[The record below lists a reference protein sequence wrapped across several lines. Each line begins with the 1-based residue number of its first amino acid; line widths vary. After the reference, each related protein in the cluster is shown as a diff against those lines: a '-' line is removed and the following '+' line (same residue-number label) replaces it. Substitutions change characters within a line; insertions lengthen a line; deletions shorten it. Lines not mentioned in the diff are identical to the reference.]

1 MHTGSKYSLLVG
13 ALLTVSMAQAQSSGT
28 SHGAT
33 QGGAAIPAATA
44 GASSAASA
52 EMASGEVRRIDK
64 AQRKITLRHGDIKSL
79 DMPPM
84 SMVFQV
90 RDAALLDAVKVG
102 DKVLFAAAKEPDGTL
117 IVTAIKPAP

>member
-33 QGGAAIPAATA
+33 QGAAMPAATA
-44 GASSAASA
+44 GAGSAASA

>member
-33 QGGAAIPAATA
+33 QGAAMPAATA